1 MELLIAKGGSD
12 VDRNYT
18 TYFND
23 MSDEE
28 RDAERQTVPILF
40 EDFSSRIKE
49 ENNGTRNSVCS
60 QFTPLRN
67 KLLCQLFRALRYQ
80 WISAKMAIEKKSKS
94 WGPFWSYQQN
104 STANSAHLAQFLR

>member
-60 QFTPLRN
+60 HHLGISWHLGINGF
-67 KLLCQLFRALRYQ
+67 QLKWQL
-80 WISAKMAIEKKSKS
+80 KKNQNPGVRFGATSKTVLPIQPV
-94 WGPFWSYQQN
+94 WLNF
-104 STANSAHLAQFLR
+104 

>member
-60 QFTPLRN
+60 HHLGISCYVNFLGHLGPSIKDVGIFLAIFDTPLPH
-67 KLLCQLFRALRYQ
+67 AG
-80 WISAKMAIEKKSKS
+80 ISTLIYLT
-94 WGPFWSYQQN
+94 PTF
-104 STANSAHLAQFLR
+104 

>member
-60 QFTPLRN
+60 HHLGISCYVNFLGHLGSN
-67 KLLCQLFRALRYQ
+67 GFQLKWQL
-80 WISAKMAIEKKSKS
+80 KKSKS
-94 WGPFWSYQQN
+94 CGPFWSYQQN
-104 STANSAHLAQFLR
+104 STANSA